1 MASLV
6 KSFLCDDML
15 DTDNYPFSVSGI
27 YVSIP
32 VEGENPESKRPRGTA
47 EDALSYI
54 STLPMEAAPELFGFH
69 DNAAITCATNEQ
81 RHMCSTVLALQ
92 PRMSSGGG
100 KSREDIIDELA
111 VDILN
116 RVPGPY
122 DLDPVKKA
130 YPVCYEQSMNTVLQ
144 QEIERYNK
152 LLKEMQTSSKSIRK
166 ALVGQMVMTDELD
179 QMAHAMFNQIVPTN
193 WEKVAYPS
201 LKPLSS
207 WVNDLLERLE
217 FLNDWIEN
225 GTPKAYWIS
234 GFFFPQA
241 FLTGTLQNYARKYQ
255 YPIDRISFCT
265 EVCKQKDETEI
276 STPPDDGCYIYGL
289 FLEGARW
296 DSEAFLLAE
305 SRPKELYTPMVPLHL
320 QPTMDRAWGVSP
332 LVPAREGYFVC
343 PVYKTLIRA
352 GVLSTTG
359 HSTNFVI
366 PLEIPS
372 DKPEDHW
379 IKRGC
384 ALFTGLMF

>member
-6 KSFLCDDML
+6 KNFLCDEML
-15 DTDNYPFSVSGI
+15 DQEDFAFSTSGT
-27 YVSIP
+27 YMSIG
-32 VEGENPESKRPRGTA
+32 VTGETEDGISKGTIA
-47 EDALSYI
+47 HNLSYI
-54 STLPMEAAPELFGFH
+54 SSLPSDAAPELFGFH

-81 RHMCSTVLALQ
+81 RFLCSTVLSLQ
-92 PRMSSGGG
+92 PRASTGAG
-100 KSREDIIDELA
+100 KSRETLLDELA
-111 VDILN
+111 VDILE

-122 DLDPVKKA
+122 DLEPIKKT

-152 LLKEMQTSSKSIRK
+152 LLAAMKTSLSELRK

-179 QMAHAMFNQIVPTN
+179 AMANAMFNQVVPSN
-193 WEKVAYPS
+193 WESKAYPS
-201 LKPLSS
+201 LKPLAA
-207 WVNDLLERLE
+207 WVDDLLDRLK

-241 FLTGTLQNYARKYQ
+241 FLTGTLQNYARKFE
-255 YPIDRISFCT
+255 YPIDRISFAT
-265 EVCKQKDETEI
+265 DVLRVKDETEI
-276 STPPDDGCYIYGL
+276 ETGPEDGCYIFGL

-296 DSEAFLLAE
+296 DAANHVLAE
-305 SRPKELYTPMVPLHL
+305 SNPKELYTQMCPLHL

-332 LVPAREGYFVC
+332 LVPAREGIFIC

-366 PLEIPS
+366 PLELPS
-372 DKPEDHW
+372 DKHEDHW

-384 ALFTGLMF
+384 ALFTGLMY